1 MLAMACVEVAP
12 PVRIGAAA
20 PIPRHVRPIRS
31 FPQGRT
37 ALVARRIR
45 RLQMCRGDPKVVPS
59 FGIVANTQV

>member
-45 RLQMCRGDPKVVPS
+45 RLQMCRGDPKVSQVS
-59 FGIVANTQV
+59 VSWANAQV